1 MIVINTRANFM
12 PLQTREFAVCCC
24 YSIAKSC
31 LTLPP
36 HGLQHTRFPCPSLSP
51 RICLNSCPSSRWCHT
66 TISFS
71 VAPFSCP
78 QSFPSSGSFP
88 MSQLFASDG
97 QSIGASASVLPVNIQ
112 GWFPLR
118 FTGLISLHSK
128 GFSRVFSSTTIWKNQ
143 FFGT

>member
-1 MIVINTRANFM
+1 MVINTRANFM
-12 PLQTREFAVCCC
+12 PMQTREFAVCCC
-24 YSIAKSC
+24 YSITKSC

-36 HGLQHTRFPCPSLSP
+36 HGLQHTRLPWPSLSP
-51 RICLNSCPSSRWCHT
+51 RICLNSCASSRWCHT

-88 MSQLFASDG
+88 MSQLFTSDG
-97 QSIGASASVLPVNIQ
+97 QSIGASASILPMNIQ